1 MRFHCMTFITTLAFV
16 QTGVMAFADE
26 IRLSVSDVQPA
37 RVHVD
42 DLEEPCLAPQVCCD
56 CDASCSLLQ
65 ALLGAGGHGVQARG
79 WLAQGLTWNPDRP
92 PNNSNFP
99 VTFNDR
105 ANEYQMNQLYLSFE
119 RAAEQDGCCWSLGGR
134 VDLLYGTDY
143 VFTTAM
149 GLETQAD
156 GSQRWNGNGPRGVG
170 PGSAALYGLAMPQLY
185 AEIYAPVLDGMNIKL
200 GHFYSP
206 LGYEGV
212 MASRNFFYSHSY
224 SLQYGEPLTL
234 TGAVANCRVS
244 RNLQLLVGG
253 MLGWNSFDSSRDQ
266 WGVLAGV
273 EWEAN
278 DGCTSLAWMVHTGD
292 DGPPGVNSPAFFP
305 GPTNAHNVTLST
317 LVLTRQVTDRL
328 QYVFQHDFGVE
339 QDGEFSGGT
348 FNAAKWYGINQY
360 LLYEL
365 NDCWSFGVRFEWFR
379 DQDHSRVLDLATGA
393 PLVSGGNYYALTAGA
408 NWSPWTDVVVR
419 PEIRWDWSDTQS
431 PVLGVGGPFSFFAED
446 DQLTAAFDVIVAF

>member
-1 MRFHCMTFITTLAFV
+1 
-16 QTGVMAFADE
+16 
-26 IRLSVSDVQPA
+26 
-37 RVHVD
+37 
-42 DLEEPCLAPQVCCD
+42 
-56 CDASCSLLQ
+56 
-65 ALLGAGGHGVQARG
+65 
-79 WLAQGLTWNPDRP
+79 
-92 PNNSNFP
+92 
-99 VTFNDR
+99 
-105 ANEYQMNQLYLSFE
+105 MNQLNLSFE
-119 RAAEQDGCCWSLGGR
+119 RAAAQDGCCWSLGGR

-156 GSQRWNGNGPRGVG
+156 GSQRWNGNGPRGAG

-185 AEIYAPVLDGMNIKL
+185 AEVYAPVLDGMNIKL

-206 LGYEGV
+206 LGYEEV

-253 MLGWNSFDSSRDQ
+253 TLGWNSFDSSRDQ

-305 GPTNAHNVTLST
+305 GPTNAHNVTLSS
-317 LVLTRQVTDRL
+317 LVVTRQVTDRL

-431 PVLGVGGPFSFFAED
+431 PVLGVGGPFSFFSED
-446 DQLTAAFDVIVAF
+446 DQLTAAFDLIVVF